1 MFVYF
6 FIFIFFFGFH
16 RLCSLWVFLFL
27 YIILFLQGVRFNEI
41 ITEPKHLQT
50 NVLFWY
56 ASTLCY
62 ERWRIFV
69 YQCLGFCT
77 LPCIATSMGKLMGCL
92 LFTAIWIF
100 SPASRV
106 WQKIINMA
114 ESIIISLVHGK
125 LGFIKKCYKVLKEKR
140 NKEGKKSEKA
150 ENENKMNLSGLET
163 V

>member
-6 FIFIFFFGFH
+6 FIFIFF
-16 RLCSLWVFLFL
+16 LVFIDCVPCGVFL

-125 LGFIKKCYKVLKEKR
+125 LGFIKKCWKVLKEKR